1 MQKGTYRMKRSIL
14 QIICK
19 GCKNIQRMRS
29 KALRSLV
36 GNVKIVSIKIE
47 KMMNIFQTTFIS
59 NVANYQN
66 ILNRD
71 AV

>member
-1 MQKGTYRMKRSIL
+1 
-14 QIICK
+14 
-19 GCKNIQRMRS
+19 MRS

-36 GNVKIVSIKIE
+36 GNVKIVYIKIE